1 MSNRPD
7 WVEVRLDA
15 RKGGLSADGAG
26 ELLHDFL
33 GLLKAIDK
41 GMSLHGTA
49 TVKWEIAEARMAS
62 PLSIRLRGDNSSSV
76 IEAIGP
82 GMESL
87 NSDRRCPPHF
97 TMEALNAVK
106 RLVHHSATYGIIPI
120 FVTYGTTVFVQ
131 RVAGEN
137 ADYALRE
144 LSLRK
149 TIRREYGS
157 LRGELRELAAS
168 SRKQDKMLL
177 VDRLTGEETSCYVGE
192 ELDREIRNAW
202 KKRVV
207 VTGTIEMNRETRKK
221 TIHVD
226 RIRLLRESKDLP
238 QLEDLRG
245 IDITGGVESS
255 QYIRNLRDADE
266 EQA

>member
-1 MSNRPD
+1 
-7 WVEVRLDA
+7 
-15 RKGGLSADGAG
+15 
-26 ELLHDFL
+26 
-33 GLLKAIDK
+33 
-41 GMSLHGTA
+41 
-49 TVKWEIAEARMAS
+49 
-62 PLSIRLRGDNSSSV
+62 
-76 IEAIGP
+76 
-82 GMESL
+82 
-87 NSDRRCPPHF
+87 
-97 TMEALNAVK
+97 
-106 RLVHHSATYGIIPI
+106 
-120 FVTYGTTVFVQ
+120 
-131 RVAGEN
+131 
-137 ADYALRE
+137 
-144 LSLRK
+144 
-149 TIRREYGS
+149 
-157 LRGELRELAAS
+157 
-168 SRKQDKMLL
+168 MLL